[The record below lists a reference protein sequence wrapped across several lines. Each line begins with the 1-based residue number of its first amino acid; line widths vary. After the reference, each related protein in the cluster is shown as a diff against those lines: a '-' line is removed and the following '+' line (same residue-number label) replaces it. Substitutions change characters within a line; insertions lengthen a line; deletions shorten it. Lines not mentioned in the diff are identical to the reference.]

1 MSDIDEL
8 NSINHEYRKSL
19 ERFQK
24 RTGLA
29 PQTVD
34 ERGSG
39 EEKQKFDRMD
49 ADMNAIERSA
59 QSARA
64 ELEARL
70 ARLEKTPQLE
80 SRAGNGRLSSAESDP
95 NSAEYAAR
103 WLRDGFNGSL
113 SNRAISTATTAAAI
127 PVDME
132 RRIVEQMYL
141 NTVMRTLCKVVNI
154 DSKRTLTVETGIP
167 TGYLIGEGN
176 AVTLSDPSFRAISVV
191 PYKMA
196 AATQMT
202 QEFIDDAIGQGNP
215 GTGLDYI
222 ANRLAV
228 GLGRIQD
235 SYFVTGTGS
244 SQPQGIA
251 DATGTNWASTNTDG
265 IIAQGVALSAA
276 AAITTITAT
285 NLIDTMFAVPAQ
297 YRASPRFK
305 WLLSDTALKNIRKL
319 QTNSQYVWTLGT
331 DQTNSLTSG
340 LPGTILG
347 VPYAI
352 SEYMP
357 TAAAGVAGAN
367 VRGTAYVIVGHWD
380 YFEIYDRTGM
390 QSLFDPFSLSASLQ
404 SILYAYMRTDS
415 HITNPAAFAC
425 ISATAS

>member
-1 MSDIDEL
+1 
-8 NSINHEYRKSL
+8 
-19 ERFQK
+19 
-24 RTGLA
+24 
-29 PQTVD
+29 
-34 ERGSG
+34 
-39 EEKQKFDRMD
+39 MD
-49 ADMNAIERSA
+49 ADMTAVERGA
-59 QSARA
+59 QNARA

-80 SRAGNGRLSSAESDP
+80 SRAGNGRISSAESDP
-95 NSAEYAAR
+95 NSPEYAAR
-103 WLRDGFNGSL
+103 WLRDGFNGLL
-113 SNRAISTATTAAAI
+113 SNRTTSTATASAAI

-141 NTVMRTLCKVVNI
+141 NTVMRTLCKVVTI

-167 TGYLIGEGN
+167 TGYLVAEGVN
-176 AVTLSDPSFRAISVV
+176 GTLSDPTFRSISVV

-244 SQPQGIA
+244 SEPQGIS
-251 DATGTNWASTNTDG
+251 DATSTGWATSNE
-265 IIAQGVALSAA
+265 IIAQGVALTAA
-276 AAITTITAT
+276 TAISGITAT

-331 DQTNSLTSG
+331 DQTNSLASG
-340 LPGTILG
+340 MPGTIIG

-357 TAAAGVAGAN
+357 TAAAGASGAN
-367 VRGTAYVIVGHWD
+367 VRGAAYVIVGHWD

-390 QSLFDPFSLSASLQ
+390 QSLFDPYSLSRSLQ

-425 ISATAS
+425 ISSAAS

>member
-1 MSDIDEL
+1 MSDLDEL

-29 PQTVD
+29 PQLIDTRGNAE
-34 ERGSG
+34 ER
-39 EEKQKFDRMD
+39 ERQDRMD
-49 ADMNAIERSA
+49 ADMTTIERSA
-59 QSARA
+59 QNARA

-113 SNRAISTATTAAAI
+113 SNRSVSTATTAAAI

-141 NTVMRTLCKVVNI
+141 NTVMRTLAKVVTI

-167 TGYLIGEGN
+167 TGYLITEGS

-251 DATGTNWASTNTDG
+251 DATSTSYASSNE
-265 IIAQGVALSAA
+265 IIAQGVALTAASA
-276 AAITTITAT
+276 ISTITAT

-367 VRGTAYVIVGHWD
+367 VRGAAYVIVGHWD

-390 QSLFDPFSLSASLQ
+390 QSLFDPYSLSASLQ

-425 ISATAS
+425 ISSAAS

>member
-1 MSDIDEL
+1 MSDLDEL

-29 PQTVD
+29 PQLIDTRGNAE
-34 ERGSG
+34 ER
-39 EEKQKFDRMD
+39 ERQDRMD
-49 ADMNAIERSA
+49 ADMTTIERSA
-59 QSARA
+59 QNARA

-103 WLRDGFNGSL
+103 WLRDGFSGSL
-113 SNRAISTATTAAAI
+113 SNRSVSTATTAAAI

-141 NTVMRTLCKVVNI
+141 NTVMRTLAKVVTI

-167 TGYLIGEGN
+167 TGYLITEGS

-251 DATGTNWASTNTDG
+251 DATSTSYASSNE
-265 IIAQGVALSAA
+265 IIAQGVALTAASA
-276 AAITTITAT
+276 ISTITAT

-367 VRGTAYVIVGHWD
+367 VRGAAYVIVGHWD

-390 QSLFDPFSLSASLQ
+390 QSLFDPYSLSASLQ

-425 ISATAS
+425 ISSAAS

>member
-1 MSDIDEL
+1 MSDLDEL

-29 PQTVD
+29 PQAVD
-34 ERGSG
+34 SVGSG
-39 EEKQKFDRMD
+39 EEKEKFSRMD
-49 ADMNAIERSA
+49 ADMTAVERSA
-59 QSARA
+59 QNARA

-80 SRAGNGRLSSAESDP
+80 SRAGNGRISSAESDP
-95 NSAEYAAR
+95 NSPEYAAR

-113 SNRAISTATTAAAI
+113 SNRSVSTTTTAAAI

-141 NTVMRTLCKVVNI
+141 NTVMRTLCKVVTI

-167 TGYLIGEGN
+167 TGYLITEGN
-176 AVTLSDPSFRAISVV
+176 AITLSDPSFRAISVV

-251 DATGTNWASTNTDG
+251 DATSTAWATSNE
-265 IIAQGVALSAA
+265 IIAQGVALTAASA
-276 AAITTITAT
+276 ISTITAT
-285 NLIDTMFAVPAQ
+285 NLIDTVFAVPAQ

-347 VPYAI
+347 YQYAI

-357 TAAAGVAGAN
+357 TAAAGVTGAN
-367 VRGTAYVIVGHWD
+367 VRGAAYVIVGNWD

>member
-29 PQTVD
+29 PQAVD
-34 ERGSG
+34 TLGSG
-39 EEKQKFDRMD
+39 EEKEKFSRMD
-49 ADMNAIERSA
+49 ADMTAVERSA
-59 QSARA
+59 QNARA

-80 SRAGNGRLSSAESDP
+80 SRAGNGRISSAESDP
-95 NSAEYAAR
+95 NSPEYAAR
-103 WLRDGFNGSL
+103 WLRDGFNGSP
-113 SNRAISTATTAAAI
+113 SNRAVSTTTSAAAI

-141 NTVMRTLCKVVNI
+141 NTVMRTLCKVVTI

-167 TGYLIGEGN
+167 TGYLITEGN

-251 DATGTNWASTNTDG
+251 DATSTSWATSNE
-265 IIAQGVALSAA
+265 IIAQGVVLTPA
-276 AAITTITAT
+276 AAISTITAT
-285 NLIDTMFAVPAQ
+285 NLIDTVFAVPAQ

-347 VPYAI
+347 YQYAI

-357 TAAAGVAGAN
+357 TAAAGVTGAN
-367 VRGTAYVIVGHWD
+367 VRGAAYVIVGNWD

>member
-1 MSDIDEL
+1 MSDLDEL

-29 PQTVD
+29 PQAVD
-34 ERGSG
+34 SVGSG
-39 EEKQKFDRMD
+39 EEKEKFSRMD
-49 ADMNAIERSA
+49 ADMTAVERSA
-59 QSARA
+59 QNARA

-80 SRAGNGRLSSAESDP
+80 SRAGNGRISSAESDP
-95 NSAEYAAR
+95 NSPEYAAR

-113 SNRAISTATTAAAI
+113 SNRSVSTTTTAAAI

-141 NTVMRTLCKVVNI
+141 NTVMRTLCKVVTI

-176 AVTLSDPSFRAISVV
+176 TVTLSDPSFRAISVV

-251 DATGTNWASTNTDG
+251 DATSTSWATSNE
-265 IIAQGVALSAA
+265 IIAQGVVLTPA
-276 AAITTITAT
+276 AAISTITAT
-285 NLIDTMFAVPAQ
+285 NLIDTVFAVPAQ

-347 VPYAI
+347 YQYAI

-357 TAAAGVAGAN
+357 TAAAGVTGAN
-367 VRGTAYVIVGHWD
+367 VRGAAYVIVGNWD

-425 ISATAS
+425 ISSAAS

>member
-1 MSDIDEL
+1 MSDLDEL

-29 PQTVD
+29 PQTID

-39 EEKQKFDRMD
+39 EEKEKFSRMD
-49 ADMNAIERSA
+49 ADMTAVERGA
-59 QSARA
+59 QNARA

-103 WLRDGFNGSL
+103 WLRDGFSGSL
-113 SNRAISTATTAAAI
+113 SNRAVSTTTTAAAI

-167 TGYLIGEGN
+167 TGYLVAEGVN
-176 AVTLSDPSFRAISVV
+176 GTLSDPSFRSISVV

-196 AATQMT
+196 AGTQMS

-244 SQPQGIA
+244 SEPQGVA
-251 DATGTNWASTNTDG
+251 DATSTSWASSNE
-265 IIAQGVALSAA
+265 IIAQGVVLTPGV
-276 AAITTITAT
+276 AISTITAT

-357 TAAAGVAGAN
+357 TAAAGVGGAN

-390 QSLFDPFSLSASLQ
+390 QSLFDPYSLSASLQ

-425 ISATAS
+425 ISACLT

>member
-1 MSDIDEL
+1 MSDLDEL

-29 PQTVD
+29 PQTID

-39 EEKQKFDRMD
+39 EEKEKFSRMD
-49 ADMNAIERSA
+49 ADMTAVERSA
-59 QSARA
+59 QNARA

-103 WLRDGFNGSL
+103 WLRDGFSGSL
-113 SNRAISTATTAAAI
+113 SSRAVSTTTTAAAI

-167 TGYLIGEGN
+167 TGYLVAEGVN
-176 AVTLSDPSFRAISVV
+176 GTLSDPSFRSISVV

-196 AATQMT
+196 AGTQMS

-244 SQPQGIA
+244 SEPQGVA
-251 DATGTNWASTNTDG
+251 DATSTNWATSNE
-265 IIAQGVALSAA
+265 IIAQGVALSAG

-357 TAAAGVAGAN
+357 TAAAGATGAN
-367 VRGTAYVIVGHWD
+367 VRGAAYVIVGHWD

-390 QSLFDPFSLSASLQ
+390 QSLFDPYSLSRSLQ

-425 ISATAS
+425 ISSAAS

>member
-1 MSDIDEL
+1 MSDLDEL

-29 PQTVD
+29 PQAVD
-34 ERGSG
+34 SVGSG
-39 EEKQKFDRMD
+39 EEKEKFSRMD
-49 ADMNAIERSA
+49 ADMTAVERSA
-59 QSARA
+59 QNARA

-80 SRAGNGRLSSAESDP
+80 SRAGNGRISSAESDP
-95 NSAEYAAR
+95 NSPEYAAR

-113 SNRAISTATTAAAI
+113 SNRSVSTTTTAAAI

-141 NTVMRTLCKVVNI
+141 NTVMRTLCKVVTI

-176 AVTLSDPSFRAISVV
+176 TVTLSDPSFRAISVV

-251 DATGTNWASTNTDG
+251 DATSTAWATSNE
-265 IIAQGVALSAA
+265 IIAQGVALTAASA
-276 AAITTITAT
+276 ISTITAT
-285 NLIDTMFAVPAQ
+285 NLIDTVFAVPAQ

-347 VPYAI
+347 YQYAI

-357 TAAAGVAGAN
+357 TAAAGVGSAN
-367 VRGTAYVIVGHWD
+367 VRGAAYVIVGNWD

>member
-1 MSDIDEL
+1 MSDLDEL

-29 PQTVD
+29 PQAVD
-34 ERGSG
+34 SVGSG
-39 EEKQKFDRMD
+39 EEKEKFSRMD
-49 ADMNAIERSA
+49 ADMTAVERSA
-59 QSARA
+59 QNARA

-80 SRAGNGRLSSAESDP
+80 SRAGNGRISSAESDP
-95 NSAEYAAR
+95 NSPEYAAR
-103 WLRDGFNGSL
+103 WLRDGFNGSP
-113 SNRAISTATTAAAI
+113 SNRAVSTTTSAAAI

-141 NTVMRTLCKVVNI
+141 NTVMRTLCKVVTI

-167 TGYLIGEGN
+167 TGYLITEGN
-176 AVTLSDPSFRAISVV
+176 AITLSDPSFRAISVV

-251 DATGTNWASTNTDG
+251 DATSTAWATSNE
-265 IIAQGVALSAA
+265 IIAQGVALTAASA
-276 AAITTITAT
+276 ISTITAT
-285 NLIDTMFAVPAQ
+285 NLIDTVFAVPAQ

-347 VPYAI
+347 YQYAI

-357 TAAAGVAGAN
+357 TAAAGVGSAN
-367 VRGTAYVIVGHWD
+367 VRGAAYVIVGNWD

>member
-1 MSDIDEL
+1 MSDLDEL

-29 PQTVD
+29 PQAVD
-34 ERGSG
+34 SVGSG
-39 EEKQKFDRMD
+39 EEKEKFSRMD
-49 ADMNAIERSA
+49 ADMTAVERSA
-59 QSARA
+59 QNARA

-80 SRAGNGRLSSAESDP
+80 SRAGNGRISSAESDP
-95 NSAEYAAR
+95 NSPEYAAR

-113 SNRAISTATTAAAI
+113 SNRSVSTTTTAAAI

-141 NTVMRTLCKVVNI
+141 NTVMRTLCKVVTI

-251 DATGTNWASTNTDG
+251 DATSTAWATSNE
-265 IIAQGVALSAA
+265 IIAQGVALTAASA
-276 AAITTITAT
+276 ISTITAT
-285 NLIDTMFAVPAQ
+285 NLIDTVFAVPAQ

-347 VPYAI
+347 YQYAI

-357 TAAAGVAGAN
+357 TAAAGVGSAN
-367 VRGTAYVIVGHWD
+367 VRGAAYVIVGNWD

>member
-1 MSDIDEL
+1 
-8 NSINHEYRKSL
+8 
-19 ERFQK
+19 
-24 RTGLA
+24 
-29 PQTVD
+29 
-34 ERGSG
+34 
-39 EEKQKFDRMD
+39 
-49 ADMNAIERSA
+49 
-59 QSARA
+59 
-64 ELEARL
+64 
-70 ARLEKTPQLE
+70 
-80 SRAGNGRLSSAESDP
+80 
-95 NSAEYAAR
+95 
-103 WLRDGFNGSL
+103 
-113 SNRAISTATTAAAI
+113 
-127 PVDME
+127 ME

-141 NTVMRTLCKVVNI
+141 NTVMRTLCKVVTI

-167 TGYLIGEGN
+167 TGYLITEGN
-176 AVTLSDPSFRAISVV
+176 SVTLSDPSFRAISVV

-251 DATGTNWASTNTDG
+251 DATSTSWASSNE
-265 IIAQGVALSAA
+265 IIAQGVALTAA
-276 AAITTITAT
+276 TAITGITAT

-357 TAAAGVAGAN
+357 TAAAGAAGAN
-367 VRGTAYVIVGHWD
+367 VRGAAYVIVGHWD

-390 QSLFDPFSLSASLQ
+390 QSLFDPYSLSASLQ

-425 ISATAS
+425 ISATAT

>member
-1 MSDIDEL
+1 MSDLDEL

-29 PQTVD
+29 PQAVD
-34 ERGSG
+34 SVGSG
-39 EEKQKFDRMD
+39 EEKEKFSRMD
-49 ADMNAIERSA
+49 ADMTAVERSA
-59 QSARA
+59 QNARA

-80 SRAGNGRLSSAESDP
+80 SRAGNGRISSAESDP
-95 NSAEYAAR
+95 NSPEYAAR
-103 WLRDGFNGSL
+103 WLRDGFNGSP
-113 SNRAISTATTAAAI
+113 SNRAVSTTTSAAAI

-141 NTVMRTLCKVVNI
+141 NTVMRTLCKVVTI

-176 AVTLSDPSFRAISVV
+176 TVTLSDPSFRAISVV

-251 DATGTNWASTNTDG
+251 DATSTAWATSNE
-265 IIAQGVALSAA
+265 IIAQGVALTAASA
-276 AAITTITAT
+276 ISTITAT
-285 NLIDTMFAVPAQ
+285 NLIDTVFAVPAQ

-347 VPYAI
+347 YQYAI

-357 TAAAGVAGAN
+357 TAAAGVGSAN
-367 VRGTAYVIVGHWD
+367 VRGAAYVIVGNWD

>member
-1 MSDIDEL
+1 MSDLDEL

-29 PQTVD
+29 PQTID

-39 EEKQKFDRMD
+39 EEKEKFSRMD
-49 ADMNAIERSA
+49 ADMTAVERGA
-59 QSARA
+59 QNARA

-103 WLRDGFNGSL
+103 WLRDGFSGSL
-113 SNRAISTATTAAAI
+113 SSRAVSTTTTAAAI

-167 TGYLIGEGN
+167 TGYLVAEGVN
-176 AVTLSDPSFRAISVV
+176 GTLSDPSFRSISVV

-196 AATQMT
+196 AGTQMS

-244 SQPQGIA
+244 SEPQGIA
-251 DATGTNWASTNTDG
+251 DATSTSWASSNE
-265 IIAQGVALSAA
+265 IIAQGVVLTPGV
-276 AAITTITAT
+276 AISTITAT

-357 TAAAGVAGAN
+357 TAAAGVTGAN
-367 VRGTAYVIVGHWD
+367 VRGAAYVIVGHWD

-390 QSLFDPFSLSASLQ
+390 QSLFDPYSLSRSLQ

-425 ISATAS
+425 ISACAT

>member
-1 MSDIDEL
+1 MSDLDEL

-29 PQTVD
+29 PQAVD
-34 ERGSG
+34 SVGSG
-39 EEKQKFDRMD
+39 EEKEKFSRMD
-49 ADMNAIERSA
+49 ADMTAVERSA
-59 QSARA
+59 QNARA

-80 SRAGNGRLSSAESDP
+80 SRAGNGRISSAESDP
-95 NSAEYAAR
+95 NSPEYAAR
-103 WLRDGFNGSL
+103 WLRDGFNGSP
-113 SNRAISTATTAAAI
+113 SNRAVSTTTSAAAI

-141 NTVMRTLCKVVNI
+141 NTVMRTLCKVVTI

-176 AVTLSDPSFRAISVV
+176 TVTLSDPSFRAISVV

-251 DATGTNWASTNTDG
+251 DATSTSWATSNE
-265 IIAQGVALSAA
+265 IIAQGVALTAASA
-276 AAITTITAT
+276 ISTITAT
-285 NLIDTMFAVPAQ
+285 NLIDTVFAVPAQ

-347 VPYAI
+347 YQYAI

-357 TAAAGVAGAN
+357 TAAAGVGSAN
-367 VRGTAYVIVGHWD
+367 VRGAAYVIVGNWD

>member
-1 MSDIDEL
+1 MSDLDEL

-29 PQTVD
+29 PQAVD
-34 ERGSG
+34 TLGSG
-39 EEKQKFDRMD
+39 EEKEKFSRMD
-49 ADMNAIERSA
+49 ADMTAVERGA
-59 QSARA
+59 QNARA

-80 SRAGNGRLSSAESDP
+80 SRAGNGRISSAESDP
-95 NSAEYAAR
+95 NSPEYAAR
-103 WLRDGFNGSL
+103 WLRDGFNGLL
-113 SNRAISTATTAAAI
+113 SNRTTSTATASAAI

-141 NTVMRTLCKVVNI
+141 NTVMRTLCKVVTI

-167 TGYLIGEGN
+167 TGYLVAEGVN
-176 AVTLSDPSFRAISVV
+176 GTLSDPTFRSISVV

-244 SQPQGIA
+244 SEPQGIS
-251 DATGTNWASTNTDG
+251 DATSTGWATSNE
-265 IIAQGVALSAA
+265 IIAQGVALTAA
-276 AAITTITAT
+276 TAISGITAT

-331 DQTNSLTSG
+331 DQTNSLASG
-340 LPGTILG
+340 MPGTIIG

-357 TAAAGVAGAN
+357 TAAAGATGAN
-367 VRGTAYVIVGHWD
+367 VRGAAYVIVGHWD

-390 QSLFDPFSLSASLQ
+390 QSLFDPYSLSRSLQ

-425 ISATAS
+425 ISSAAS

>member
-1 MSDIDEL
+1 MSDLDEL

-29 PQTVD
+29 PQAVD
-34 ERGSG
+34 TLGSG
-39 EEKQKFDRMD
+39 EEKEKFSRMD
-49 ADMNAIERSA
+49 ADLTAVERSA
-59 QSARA
+59 QNTRA

-80 SRAGNGRLSSAESDP
+80 SRAGNGRISSAESDP
-95 NSAEYAAR
+95 NSPEYAAR

-113 SNRAISTATTAAAI
+113 SNRSLSTTTTAASI

-141 NTVMRTLCKVVNI
+141 NTVMRTLCKVVTI

-167 TGYLIGEGN
+167 TGYLVAEGVG
-176 AVTLSDPSFRAISVV
+176 VTQSDPSFRAISVV

-251 DATGTNWASTNTDG
+251 DATSTAWASSNE
-265 IIAQGVALSAA
+265 IIAQGVALTAA
-276 AAITTITAT
+276 SAITTITAT

-331 DQTNSLTSG
+331 DQTNSLASG

-357 TAAAGVAGAN
+357 TAAAGVGGAN
-367 VRGTAYVIVGHWD
+367 VRGAAYVIVGHWD

-390 QSLFDPFSLSASLQ
+390 QSLFDPYSLSASLQ

>member
-1 MSDIDEL
+1 MSDLDEL

-29 PQTVD
+29 PQAVD
-34 ERGSG
+34 SVGSG
-39 EEKQKFDRMD
+39 EEKEKFSRMD
-49 ADMNAIERSA
+49 ADMTAVERSA
-59 QSARA
+59 QNARA

-80 SRAGNGRLSSAESDP
+80 SRAGNGRISSAESDP
-95 NSAEYAAR
+95 NSPEYAAR
-103 WLRDGFNGSL
+103 WLRDGFNGSP
-113 SNRAISTATTAAAI
+113 SNRAVSTTTTAAAI

-141 NTVMRTLCKVVNI
+141 NTVMRTLCKVVTI

-176 AVTLSDPSFRAISVV
+176 TVTLSDPSFRAISVV

-251 DATGTNWASTNTDG
+251 DATSTAWATSNE
-265 IIAQGVALSAA
+265 IIAQGVALTAASA
-276 AAITTITAT
+276 ISTITAT
-285 NLIDTMFAVPAQ
+285 NLIDTVFAVPAQ

-347 VPYAI
+347 YQYAI

-357 TAAAGVAGAN
+357 TAAAGVGSAN
-367 VRGTAYVIVGHWD
+367 VRGAAYVIVGNWD

>member
-1 MSDIDEL
+1 MSDLDEL

-29 PQTVD
+29 PQLIDTRGNAE
-34 ERGSG
+34 ER
-39 EEKQKFDRMD
+39 ERQDRMD
-49 ADMNAIERSA
+49 ADMTTIERSA
-59 QSARA
+59 QNARA

-113 SNRAISTATTAAAI
+113 SNRSVSTATTAAAI

-141 NTVMRTLCKVVNI
+141 NTVMRTLAKVVTI

-167 TGYLIGEGN
+167 TGYLITEGS

-251 DATGTNWASTNTDG
+251 DATSTSYASSNE
-265 IIAQGVALSAA
+265 IIAQGVALTAASA
-276 AAITTITAT
+276 ISTITAT

-357 TAAAGVAGAN
+357 TAAAGVASAN
-367 VRGTAYVIVGHWD
+367 VRGAAYVIVGHWD

-390 QSLFDPFSLSASLQ
+390 QSLFDPYSLSASLQ

-425 ISATAS
+425 ISSAAS

>member
-1 MSDIDEL
+1 MSDLDEL

-29 PQTVD
+29 PQAVD
-34 ERGSG
+34 SVGSG
-39 EEKQKFDRMD
+39 EEKEKFSRMD
-49 ADMNAIERSA
+49 ADMTAVERSA
-59 QSARA
+59 QNARA

-80 SRAGNGRLSSAESDP
+80 SRAGNGRISSAESDP
-95 NSAEYAAR
+95 NSPEYAAR

-113 SNRAISTATTAAAI
+113 SNRSVSTTTTAAAI

-141 NTVMRTLCKVVNI
+141 NTVMRTLCKVVTI

-176 AVTLSDPSFRAISVV
+176 TVTLSDPSFRAISVV

-251 DATGTNWASTNTDG
+251 DATSTAWATSNE
-265 IIAQGVALSAA
+265 IIAQGVALTAASA
-276 AAITTITAT
+276 ISTITAT
-285 NLIDTMFAVPAQ
+285 NLIDTVFAVPAQ

-347 VPYAI
+347 YQYAI

-357 TAAAGVAGAN
+357 TAAAGAGTAN
-367 VRGTAYVIVGHWD
+367 VRGAAYVIVGHWD

-425 ISATAS
+425 ISSAAS